1 MNQNCLI
8 IRESGKARRREKG
21 GREKSALVIN
31 YFLLA
36 FKIVVLLLR
45 EGYGQCDQ
53 ISPHFGYFLRGY
65 LVLGKLWTRFHL
77 TLCIFKVFGYFLKVY
92 LVIL

>member
-8 IRESGKARRREKG
+8 IREREKERRREKG

-77 TLCIFKVFGYFLKVY
+77 TLGIFKVFGYFLKVY

>member
-8 IRESGKARRREKG
+8 IREREKERRREKG

>member
-8 IRESGKARRREKG
+8 IREREKERRREKG

-77 TLCIFKVFGYFLKVY
+77 TLCILKS
-92 LVIL
+92 LAIF